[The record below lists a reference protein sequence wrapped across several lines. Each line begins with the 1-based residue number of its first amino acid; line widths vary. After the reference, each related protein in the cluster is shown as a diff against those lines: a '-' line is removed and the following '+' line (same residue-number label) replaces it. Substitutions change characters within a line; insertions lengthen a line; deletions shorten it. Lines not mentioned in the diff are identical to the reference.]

1 MRILAVD
8 DDPVSIRLVSAALS
22 RKDHEILTAA
32 NSAEALALLHI
43 ADIDALVLDV
53 LMPGITGYEL
63 LVMVRNHV
71 RTRQIPVLLLSA
83 MGETKDR
90 IRGILLGAND
100 YLPKPFDPDEVVVRV
115 ERMAERRAT
124 PPGGLVGELANN
136 GLLEVLQSLEQAKRH
151 GVLHLISP
159 QRHGWI
165 TVKDGELVSATFGL
179 VEGTEALFTMLEVEE
194 GHFSFEQLSA
204 SETESLVPDPELH
217 LPSVTLRMA
226 KLRDDLDRFR
236 SSLPADETP
245 LYAAADPGA
254 KARVPIPCADVFD
267 RVEALPGATLGE
279 LVGHEFLSPLKTRL
293 ATAVLVHRELIQ
305 AGEAAGEADG
315 PVN

>member
-22 RKDHEILTAA
+22 RKGHKILTAA
-32 NSAEALALLHI
+32 NSAEALALLFI

-124 PPGGLVGELANN
+124 PPGGLVGELSNN
-136 GLLEVLQSLEQAKRH
+136 GLLDVLQSLEQAGKH
-151 GVLHLISP
+151 GVVHLISP
-159 QRHGWI
+159 QRNGWI
-165 TVKDGELVSATFGL
+165 TIKEGQLVSATFGL
-179 VEGTEALFTMLEVEE
+179 VEGTEALFAMLAVDD
-194 GHFSFEQLSA
+194 GYFSFEQLSGT
-204 SETESLVPDPELH
+204 ETETLVADPELH

-236 SSLPADETP
+236 SSLPGDGTP
-245 LYAAADPGA
+245 LYAAGDESSR
-254 KARVPIPCADVFD
+254 ARVPIPCAEVYD
-267 RVEALPGATLGE
+267 RVEAMPGVTLGE
-279 LVGHEFLSPLKTRL
+279 LVAHEFLSPLKARL
-293 ATAVLVHRELIQ
+293 AAAVLVHRSLIRG
-305 AGEAAGEADG
+305 GEPPDADG
-315 PVN
+315 TVH